1 MKKVIAIISLLFVS
15 VLLGYLWQNSN
26 KQNENNQTSENSRFA
41 GFEKP
46 EEKANLSGIVKT
58 IIGNEVTILEI
69 ERQMSGENNELGESE
84 SAEDID
90 DEKEKRPSSGAGGG
104 MGMGMGMGG
113 TQLNTTDDDVDA
125 RLEMLK
131 SMSTGEEKIIIP
143 VGIKILKNEDGV
155 MVEATLN
162 DIVKD
167 KMLLVWTDKDI
178 TDKNIANFVIIN

>member
-1 MKKVIAIISLLFVS
+1 
-15 VLLGYLWQNSN
+15 
-26 KQNENNQTSENSRFA
+26 
-41 GFEKP
+41 
-46 EEKANLSGIVKT
+46 
-58 IIGNEVTILEI
+58 
-69 ERQMSGENNELGESE
+69 MSGENNGLEESE
-84 SAEDID
+84 SVEDID